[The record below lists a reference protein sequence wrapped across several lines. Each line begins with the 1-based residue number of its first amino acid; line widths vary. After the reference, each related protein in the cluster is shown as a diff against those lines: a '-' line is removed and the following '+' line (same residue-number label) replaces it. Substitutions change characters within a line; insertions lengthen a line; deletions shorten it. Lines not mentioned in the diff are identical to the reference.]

1 MAQMKTTVQGLGTL
15 LSLYAIAA
23 SAGSAVASLPVSVT
37 VLAPRAITHLSIKN
51 STPAKA
57 AALEVSLE
65 YFNHRA
71 MILKAF
77 SAQLANEEGISID
90 LDPYV
95 TVQAGA
101 ALIDLGAALK
111 RFHRA
116 YPNHPFDTLTIQF
129 IATDQA
135 EVSHLDSAT
144 FGLPTS
150 WLAANL

>member
-1 MAQMKTTVQGLGTL
+1 MTQVKPAVQGLGAL

-23 SAGSAVASLPVSVT
+23 SAGSAATSLPVSVT

-57 AALEVSLE
+57 ATLAVSLE
-65 YFNHRA
+65 YLNHRA

-95 TVQAGA
+95 TVQSGA
-101 ALIDLGAALK
+101 AIIDLGAALK
-111 RFHRA
+111 RFHSA
-116 YPNHPFDTLTIQF
+116 YPNHPLDTLTVQF
-129 IATDQA
+129 MATDQA

-144 FGLPTS
+144 FGLPAS
-150 WLAANL
+150 WLSANL